1 MGAVGSAQAEDGRAS
16 TSRRVHSCAKWACG
30 KASAHRAGAAVQRPC
45 SSQMSNSRGQQLK
58 THQMTSC
65 WQQQGS
71 WLTCA
76 GTSKQ
81 AALADGRHA
90 VSIPPGMD
98 ARPPTRTAP
107 GIEVCGT
114 SVGCCASIVTNQGSG
129 PTNVTSAEPAECMAS
144 QPDAQ
149 KLVGRN
155 HLKSLTR
162 GGTQKRY

>member
-30 KASAHRAGAAVQRPC
+30 TASAHRAVAAGQRPC
-45 SSQMSNSRGQQLK
+45 SSQMSNSRSQQLQ
-58 THQMTSC
+58 THQVNSC
-65 WQQQGS
+65 WQQQDS
-71 WLTCA
+71 WSTCD

-114 SVGCCASIVTNQGSG
+114 SVGCCAPIVTNQGSG
-129 PTNVTSAEPAECMAS
+129 PTNSEMAQPAECMAS
-144 QPDAQ
+144 LPDAR
-149 KLVGRN
+149 KLLGRN

-162 GGTQKRY
+162 GGTCIL